1 MSQETLMKTQEEEDL
16 DYARSL
22 RKAFIASMVKDRAAP
37 DDRGDKAILLTAL
50 KDIDSA
56 ALSRMRIKADEKI
69 GQDGAENAAMI
80 AEVLKQVSSKMG
92 ISPVPVKRDKP
103 VSLPQ
108 DIPDPDIKPGE
119 TEIGNTNSNFND
131 FMSMMKPDVDAVEV
145 AKPKRRD

>member
-1 MSQETLMKTQEEEDL
+1 
-16 DYARSL
+16 
-22 RKAFIASMVKDRAAP
+22 
-37 DDRGDKAILLTAL
+37 
-50 KDIDSA
+50 
-56 ALSRMRIKADEKI
+56 MRIKADEKI

-103 VSLPQ
+103 VSLPE
-108 DIPDPDIKPGE
+108 DIPDPEIKPGE

-131 FMSMMKPDVDAVEV
+131 FMAIMKPDVDAVEV